1 MTAGSDRRRAETAQ
15 PASTGGVNP
24 SGQTTGLFDDLRDL
38 YQEVILDHG
47 RKPRNF
53 RRLEDATTTARG
65 DNPMCG
71 DRIELFVKQA
81 PDGTIADA
89 AFQGRGCA
97 ISTASASLM
106 TEVVKGKTAEQA
118 KDLGA
123 KFRELAMTG
132 TCPDCGAALADDMER
147 LAPLSGVHEFPSR
160 VKCAT
165 LAWHALG
172 AALDG
177 AKEASSE

>member
-1 MTAGSDRRRAETAQ
+1 M
-15 PASTGGVNP
+15 
-24 SGQTTGLFDDLRDL
+24 FDDLRDL

-53 RRLEDATTTARG
+53 RRLEDADRTARG

-71 DRIELFVKQA
+71 DRMDLWLKLGPE
-81 PDGTIADA
+81 GRIADA

-97 ISTASASLM
+97 ISMASASLM
-106 TEVVKGKTAEQA
+106 TETVKGKRPAEA

-132 TCPDCGAALADDMER
+132 VCPDCDGGALAEDMER
-147 LAPLSGVHEFPSR
+147 LQVLGGVAEFPSR

-165 LAWHALG
+165 LAWHTLN

-177 AKEASSE
+177 APGEIREASSE

>member
-1 MTAGSDRRRAETAQ
+1 M
-15 PASTGGVNP
+15 
-24 SGQTTGLFDDLRDL
+24 FDDLRDL

-53 RRLEDATTTARG
+53 RRLDDADRTARG

-71 DRIELFVKQA
+71 DRLELFLKLA
-81 PDGTIADA
+81 PDGSIEDA

-97 ISTASASLM
+97 ISTASASLL
-106 TEVVKGKTAEQA
+106 TETVKGKTSAQA
-118 KDLGA
+118 HALSGR
-123 KFRELAMTG
+123 FRELAMTG
-132 TCPDCGAALADDMER
+132 TCPDCGAELEEEMER
-147 LAPLSGVHEFPSR
+147 LQPLSGVHEYPSR

-165 LAWHALG
+165 LAWHTLN

>member
-1 MTAGSDRRRAETAQ
+1 
-15 PASTGGVNP
+15 
-24 SGQTTGLFDDLRDL
+24 
-38 YQEVILDHG
+38 
-47 RKPRNF
+47 
-53 RRLEDATTTARG
+53 
-65 DNPMCG
+65 MCG
-71 DRIELFVKQA
+71 DRIELFLKTA

-97 ISTASASLM
+97 ISMASASLM
-106 TEVVKGKTAEQA
+106 TETVKGKTPAQA
-118 KDLGA
+118 KEMGA

-132 TCPDCGAALADDMER
+132 TCPDCGAEIADDMER

-165 LAWHALG
+165 LAWHTLN

>member
-1 MTAGSDRRRAETAQ
+1 VPPVTA
-15 PASTGGVNP
+15 
-24 SGQTTGLFDDLRDL
+24 LFDDLRDL

-53 RRLEDATTTARG
+53 RRLDNATHTARG

-71 DRIELFVKQA
+71 DRIELFLAMGLQGNIDVA
-81 PDGTIADA
+81 T
-89 AFQGRGCA
+89 FQGRGCA
-97 ISTASASLM
+97 ISIASASLM
-106 TEVVKGKTAEQA
+106 TEVIKGKSPRAARSMATA
-118 KDLGA
+118 
-123 KFRELAMTG
+123 FRGLAMTG
-132 TCPDCGAALADDMER
+132 ICPVCDGAPEDMER

-165 LAWHALG
+165 LAWHALA

>member
-1 MTAGSDRRRAETAQ
+1 MS
-15 PASTGGVNP
+15 S
-24 SGQTTGLFDDLRDL
+24 DLRDL

-53 RRLEDATTTARG
+53 RRLENADRTARG

-71 DRIELFVKQA
+71 DRMELFLKLA
-81 PDGTIADA
+81 PDGSIDDA

-97 ISTASASLM
+97 ISMASASLM
-106 TEVVKGKTAEQA
+106 TETVKGKSPERAHM
-118 KDLGA
+118 LGDR
-123 KFRELAMTG
+123 FRSLAMTG
-132 TCPDCGAALADDMER
+132 TCPECGADLADEMER
-147 LAPLSGVHEFPSR
+147 LQPLSGVHEFPSR

-165 LAWHALG
+165 LAWHTLN

-177 AKEASSE
+177 GTKEATSE

>member
-1 MTAGSDRRRAETAQ
+1 MTA
-15 PASTGGVNP
+15 
-24 SGQTTGLFDDLRDL
+24 LFDDLRDL

-53 RRLEDATTTARG
+53 RRLDNATHRARG

-71 DRIELFVKQA
+71 DRIELFLA
-81 PDGTIADA
+81 LDADGTIADA

-97 ISTASASLM
+97 ISLASGSLM
-106 TEVVKGKTAEQA
+106 TETVKGRSPSEARA
-118 KDLGA
+118 LGEA
-123 KFRELAMTG
+123 FRGLARTG
-132 TCPDCGAALADDMER
+132 TCPACDAALAEPMER

-165 LAWHALG
+165 LAWHALA

-177 AKEASSE
+177 DGREASSE

>member
-1 MTAGSDRRRAETAQ
+1 MTD
-15 PASTGGVNP
+15 
-24 SGQTTGLFDDLRDL
+24 LFGDLRDL
-38 YQEVILDHG
+38 YQDVILDHG

-53 RRLEDATTTARG
+53 RRLDDANLTSRG

-71 DRIELFVKQA
+71 DRMELFLKTA
-81 PDGTIADA
+81 PDGAIQDA

-97 ISTASASLM
+97 ISMASASLM
-106 TEVVKGKTAEQA
+106 TETVKGKTPAQA
-118 KDLGA
+118 RAMGES
-123 KFRELAMTG
+123 FRQLAMTG
-132 TCPDCGAALADDMER
+132 TCPECGADIAEDVER
-147 LAPLSGVHEFPSR
+147 LTPLSGVHEFPSR

-165 LAWHALG
+165 LAWHTLN